1 MGKSQKEINALFKK
15 LEGVSKE
22 LHLDVA
28 DGKFVHNTSLWF
40 DFKLSKKFKY
50 NAHLMIVHPERW
62 IEKYGNKV
70 DLCIVHLHAIKHI
83 QFFIEYVRSKNKK
96 VAIALNPETKI
107 KELKDYLNDIDVILV
122 MTVHPGFYGAKFLSS
137 PLRKI
142 KKIKKINPD
151 IKVMVDGG
159 MNPKTVRKAVRAG
172 ADSIISGSFISKS
185 KNSKK
190 AMKELK
196 ALVK

>member
-1 MGKSQKEINALFKK
+1 MGKSQKEINTLFSK

-22 LHLDVA
+22 LHLDIA

-50 NAHLMIVHPERW
+50 NAHLMIAHPERW
-62 IEKYGNKV
+62 IEKHGKKV
-70 DLCIVHLHAIKHI
+70 DLCIVHFHALKHI
-83 QFFIEYVRSKNKK
+83 QFFIEYMRSKNKK

-107 KELKDYLNDIDVILV
+107 KELKHYLPDIDVILIL
-122 MTVHPGFYGAKFLSS
+122 TVHPGFYGAKFLSS
-137 PLRKI
+137 PLKKI

-151 IKVMVDGG
+151 ITVFVDGG
-159 MNPKTVRKAVRAG
+159 MNPKTIRKAKKAG
-172 ADSIISGSFISKS
+172 ADFIISGSFISKS
-185 KNSKK
+185 KNPRK
-190 AMKELK
+190 AMRELR

>member
-1 MGKSQKEINALFKK
+1 MS
-15 LEGVSKE
+15 
-22 LHLDVA
+22 
-28 DGKFVHNTSLWF
+28 
-40 DFKLSKKFKY
+40 
-50 NAHLMIVHPERW
+50 
-62 IEKYGNKV
+62 
-70 DLCIVHLHAIKHI
+70 
-83 QFFIEYVRSKNKK
+83 
-96 VAIALNPETKI
+96 IALNPETKI